1 MSRSTPRVS
10 TKTEVWGVDLML
22 NKLRPGQLPS
32 EVLLEEMIINSP
44 SILSDEWMLIGR
56 QESTDGVQADYAE
69 VALDH

>member
-1 MSRSTPRVS
+1 MS
-10 TKTEVWGVDLML
+10 TKKEVWGVDLML
-22 NKLRPGQLPS
+22 NKLRSGQLPS

-56 QESTDGVQADYAE
+56 QESTDGVQAGYAE

>member
-1 MSRSTPRVS
+1 MS

-56 QESTDGVQADYAE
+56 
-69 VALDH
+69 

>member
-1 MSRSTPRVS
+1 MS

-22 NKLRPGQLPS
+22 NKLRSGQLPS

-69 VALDH
+69 VALDD